1 MRFPNRASPA
11 LLRTQRLALDLGAF
25 QKLGLLPETPLSPLV
40 YSPARG
46 QRSGEVRGPE
56 SQFPQVVATLLS
68 VKRGLPLSPECYN
81 LRAVLLLRGGRGLAH
96 LELRLHACIDYLGIF
111 LHPRL
116 NIEGEMP
123 NICRV
128 ISRRILCV
136 CEGMGREGVGEAGMV
151 SSETPS

>member
-1 MRFPNRASPA
+1 M
-11 LLRTQRLALDLGAF
+11 
-25 QKLGLLPETPLSPLV
+25 ELS
-40 YSPARG
+40 
-46 QRSGEVRGPE
+46 
-56 SQFPQVVATLLS
+56 
-68 VKRGLPLSPECYN
+68 
-81 LRAVLLLRGGRGLAH
+81 
-96 LELRLHACIDYLGIF
+96 LHACIDYLGIF

-136 CEGMGREGVGEAGMV
+136 CEEVGREGVREAGMV